1 MRAGSGENAWANR
14 AAAAAEA
21 ERCGWNRNQHRS
33 RRPAGPADELE
44 RRDREWLTSSWMGLL
59 SLWIMELLF
68 QFVYGLFVVVV
79 VVVFQ

>member
-1 MRAGSGENAWANR
+1 MLGLTGRQQQQRLRGAAGIGISTEVGGQQGRLMNWK
-14 AAAAAEA
+14 
-21 ERCGWNRNQHRS
+21 
-33 RRPAGPADELE
+33 